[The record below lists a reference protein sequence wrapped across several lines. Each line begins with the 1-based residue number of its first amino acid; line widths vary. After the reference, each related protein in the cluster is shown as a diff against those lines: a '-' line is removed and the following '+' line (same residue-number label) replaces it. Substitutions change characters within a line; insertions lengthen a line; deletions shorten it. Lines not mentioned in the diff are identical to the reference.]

1 MNNGKSTSPATKS
14 ILLIGA
20 SGPTG
25 RELITQMNEAGFV
38 VRALVRNP
46 ARLPQALPE
55 NVQVA
60 QGDVLNVASLVA
72 AMNGVDSVVS
82 ALGTPLILR
91 QVTLLS
97 QGTSHLVDAM
107 RQANVP
113 RLLCITG
120 MGAGDSRGHGG
131 FLYDRLL
138 LPMLLRNVYADKDR
152 QEQVVKQSGLDWTL
166 IRPARLVDTG
176 LTGQYRVITQFKNEQ
191 MSTISRKDVAHFIT
205 QELRLAR
212 YPRQVANLTY

>member
-1 MNNGKSTSPATKS
+1 MNNGKSTGPATRS

-25 RELITQMNEAGFV
+25 RELITQISEAGLAI
-38 VRALVRNP
+38 RALVRNQV
-46 ARLPQALPE
+46 RLPQAMPE
-55 NVQVA
+55 NVEVA
-60 QGDVLNVASLVA
+60 QGDVLNTASLVKA
-72 AMNGVDSVVS
+72 LNGVDSVVS

-97 QGTSHLVDAM
+97 QGTRNLVEAM
-107 RQANVP
+107 RQASVP

-131 FLYDRLL
+131 FLYDRLI
-138 LPMLLRNVYADKDR
+138 LPTLLRNVYADKDR
-152 QEQVVKQSGLDWTL
+152 QEQVVRNSPLDWTL

-191 MSTISRKDVAHFIT
+191 MNTISRKDVAHFIT
-205 QELRLAR
+205 QELWLAR
-212 YPRQVANLTY
+212 YPRHVVNLTY

>member
-1 MNNGKSTSPATKS
+1 MNNRDVTNQAVRR

-25 RELITQMNEAGFV
+25 RELIAQMSEAGFSL
-38 VRALVRNP
+38 RALVRNP

-55 NVQVA
+55 NVEVA
-60 QGDVLNVASLVA
+60 QGDVLNSASLVKA
-72 AMNGVDSVVS
+72 LTGVDGVVS

-97 QGTSHLVDAM
+97 QGTRNLVEAM
-107 RQANVP
+107 RQASVP

-120 MGAGDSRGHGG
+120 MGAGDSRRHGG
-131 FLYDRLL
+131 FLYDRLI
-138 LPMLLRNVYADKDR
+138 LPTLLRNVYADKDR
-152 QEQVVKQSGLDWTL
+152 QEQIVRNSALDWTL
-166 IRPARLVDTG
+166 IRPARLVNTG

-212 YPRQVANLTY
+212 YPRQVVNLTY